1 MGLAN
6 YLLEKAAGLKQVKRM
21 LEAAQKSPDA
31 AGRLGD
37 LVNWDVKAF
46 DVTERLG

>member
-1 MGLAN
+1 
-6 YLLEKAAGLKQVKRM
+6 M

-46 DVTERLG
+46 DVTERLGQVHQGTCRLTGC